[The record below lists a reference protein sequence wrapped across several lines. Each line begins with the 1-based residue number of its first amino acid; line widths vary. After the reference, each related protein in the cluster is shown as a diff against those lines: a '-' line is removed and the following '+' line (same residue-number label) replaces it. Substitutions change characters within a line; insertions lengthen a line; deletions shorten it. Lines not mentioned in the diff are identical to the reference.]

1 MSKAL
6 PKEARSDSILEEDR
20 QLGIITGERVRRGFG
35 LGRRGRGRSVAPL
48 PIALPFVFLTCGG
61 AGVGEPDPGAARV
74 AAVEIMPGAT
84 LIVGEGGEASFSA
97 VARTES
103 GARVSGASARF
114 EWSVE
119 DPAVATLTSG
129 PSAMAVA
136 MAVAR
141 GVAPGVTQVVAAVD
155 GVRGEARLEVFV
167 PEEVSRYEPGR
178 RYLGRNG
185 YVEYIPGDMGII
197 LSAAH
202 GGAILPAEI
211 PDREGG
217 THVTDTN
224 TRELTLAMRDA
235 LFELTGR
242 TPHVIISHL
251 VRAKLDPNRE
261 IVEAAEGD
269 PYAEQAW
276 REFQGWIETARTT
289 VAEDFGTGLYLDIHG
304 HGHAID
310 RLELGYLLG
319 RDDLNL
325 ADAALDRTEVVGRT
339 SIRTLGETSSLPFSQ
354 LLRGAMSLGGLLE
367 AEDVPSVPS
376 PADPSP
382 GDAPYFRGGYNTRE
396 HGSLA
401 VGETVSGIQIEH
413 HYRGVRDTDGNQRD
427 YAARAARALR
437 RFMLEHY
444 GEHYAGIGGRSP
456 P

>member
-1 MSKAL
+1 MSAGSAL
-6 PKEARSDSILEEDR
+6 LRY
-20 QLGIITGERVRRGFG
+20 
-35 LGRRGRGRSVAPL
+35 
-48 PIALPFVFLTCGG
+48 ALALLLSACGG
-61 AGVGEPDPGAARV
+61 SVGAPRPEPPGVAS
-74 AAVEIMPGAT
+74 VEVIPGAT
-84 LIVGEGGEASFSA
+84 LIVGEGGEANFRA
-97 VARTES
+97 VART
-103 GARVSGASARF
+103 GTGTAVSGLFR
-114 EWSVE
+114 WSVE
-119 DPAVATLTSG
+119 DPAIATVVSEAAATAVVRGVVAGVTRVVATVG
-129 PSAMAVA
+129 
-136 MAVAR
+136 
-141 GVAPGVTQVVAAVD
+141 

-167 PEEVSRYEPGR
+167 PEEVARYEPGR
-178 RYLGRNG
+178 SYFGRNR
-185 YVEYIPGDMGII
+185 YVEYIPGDMGMI

-202 GGAILPAEI
+202 GGALRPAEI

-224 TRELTLAMRDA
+224 TRELTLALRDA

-251 VRAKLDPNRE
+251 ARARLDPNRE
-261 IVEAAEGD
+261 IVEAAEGS

-276 REFQGWIETARTT
+276 REFQGWIETARRT
-289 VAEDFGTGLYLDIHG
+289 VAENFASGLYLDIHG

-325 ADAALDRTEVVGRT
+325 TDAALDRAEVVSRT
-339 SIRTLGETSSLPFSQ
+339 SIRMLGETSSRPFSQ
-354 LLRGAMSLGGLLE
+354 LLRGETSLGGLLE
-367 AEDVPSVPS
+367 AEDVASVPS

-401 VGETVSGIQIEH
+401 TGETVSGIQIEH
-413 HYRGVRDTDGNQRD
+413 HYRAVRDTDRNRRD

-437 RFMLEHY
+437 RFMLAHY
-444 GEHYAGIGGRSP
+444 GEHYAGIGGRNP

>member
-1 MSKAL
+1 M
-6 PKEARSDSILEEDR
+6 
-20 QLGIITGERVRRGFG
+20 RRCFG
-35 LGRRGRGRSVAPL
+35 LGRRWARRCVGSL
-48 PIALPFVFLTCGG
+48 PTVLPFVLAVCGG

-74 AAVEIMPGAT
+74 ASVEVIPGAT
-84 LIVGEGGEASFSA
+84 LIVGEGGEANFSA
-97 VARTES
+97 VARTGS
-103 GARVSGASARF
+103 GTTVSGASARF

-129 PSAMAVA
+129 SSARAV
-136 MAVAR
+136 VR
-141 GVAPGVTQVVAAVD
+141 GVAPGVTHVVAAVD

-167 PEEVSRYEPGR
+167 PEEVTRYEPGR
-178 RYLGRNG
+178 SYFGRNG
-185 YVEYIPGDMGII
+185 YVEYIPGDMRMI
-197 LSAAH
+197 LSATH
-202 GGAILPAEI
+202 GGALRPPEI

-235 LFELTGR
+235 LLELTGR
-242 TPHVIISHL
+242 APHVIISHL
-251 VRAKLDPNRE
+251 ARAKLDPNRE
-261 IVEAAEGD
+261 IVEAAEGN

-276 REFQGWIETARTT
+276 REFQGWVETAREK
-289 VAEDFGTGLYLDIHG
+289 VAEDFGAGLYLDIHG

-325 ADAALDRTEVVGRT
+325 TDAALDRDEVVSRT
-339 SIRTLGETSSLPFSQ
+339 SIRTLGETSALRFSR
-354 LLRGAMSLGGLLE
+354 LLRGATSLGGLLE
-367 AEDVPSVPS
+367 AEDVASVPS

-401 VGETVSGIQIEH
+401 DGETVSGIQIEH
-413 HYRGVRDTDGNQRD
+413 HYRGVRDTDRSRRD